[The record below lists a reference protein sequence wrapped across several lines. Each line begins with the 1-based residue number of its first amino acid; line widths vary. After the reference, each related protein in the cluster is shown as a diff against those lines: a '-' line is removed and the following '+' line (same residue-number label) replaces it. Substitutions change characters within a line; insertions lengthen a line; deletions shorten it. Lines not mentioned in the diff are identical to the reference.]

1 MAVELAEQQNEK
13 KSLALILQN
22 FAAQQLFLGEFK
34 LAESNLRHSIK
45 LCREI
50 ADEFSEALGR
60 QELGRL
66 LAYRGTFNEA
76 DEELKAALALFEKTN
91 PISQSSRPE
100 RTFWAIVSK
109 FEPRPERRIP
119 SRLTDTL
126 PSVAWV
132 SNGSRGRSERRVPG
146 ASSEFAKRDST

>member
-91 PISQSSRPE
+91 PISQSRRPS
-100 RTFWAIVSK
+100 RTFRAMASK
-109 FEPRPERRIP
+109 LEPRPDRRIP
-119 SRLTDTL
+119 NRVICTL
-126 PSVAWV
+126 L
-132 SNGSRGRSERRVPG
+132 GT
-146 ASSEFAKRDST
+146 ASKIWMG